1 MNICSDNHTEVCY
14 DSYNCPVCELLSDL
28 AQLRIDYETVEQELN
43 DTQEVLADYQA
54 KYYDC
59 YNILS
64 NVAPEH
70 LL

>member
-14 DSYNCPVCELLSDL
+14 DSYNCPMCELLSEL
-28 AQLRIDYETVEQELN
+28 AQLRTDYETIEQELN
-43 DTQEVLADYQA
+43 DTEDTLAYYQSKYHDYRS
-54 KYYDC
+54 
-59 YNILS
+59 ILS

>member
-14 DSYNCPVCELLSDL
+14 DSHNCPICELLSDL
-28 AQLRIDYETVEQELN
+28 AQLRIDYETVEQEIN
-43 DTQEVLADYQA
+43 DTQEILADYQV

-59 YNILS
+59 RNTLS
-64 NVAPEH
+64 NVALEH